1 MLCFGYYSVRLSR
14 ERDQLLQ
21 GISDTIHSR
30 YKNNQTFQN
39 VGDKLLNKEITLW
52 MGDISVNAFFNK
64 SLSSLHMFDKTNK
77 RNISG

>member
-1 MLCFGYYSVRLSR
+1 MFIKHFYVVFWLLFWLLFCVRLSR

-39 VGDKLLNKEITLW
+39 VCDKLLNKEITL
-52 MGDISVNAFFNK
+52 
-64 SLSSLHMFDKTNK
+64 
-77 RNISG
+77 